1 MVSVVLVVHFIVLSC
16 TEERVLA
23 ESWQYL
29 QALGELEIKRIHF
42 HKVCV
47 GELLAIG
54 HQLLLLRCECI
65 HHKQLAIGH
74 KVVHARHSAHCCIH
88 TWEQSK
94 LA

>member
-1 MVSVVLVVHFIVLSC
+1 MVSVVLVVHFIELSC

-23 ESWQYL
+23 ESWQCL

-47 GELLAIG
+47 GELLVVG
-54 HQLLLLRCECI
+54 HQLLLLRGECI
-65 HHKQLAIGH
+65 HHKQLAVE
-74 KVVHARHSAHCCIH
+74 VVHARHSAHCCIH
-88 TWEQSK
+88 TRKQSK